1 MRGVENPTQY
11 RKRGKKQMLETIKSE
26 LPTLQAQAIRAE
38 QERHRTGKDTEIVI
52 TALLEILDDYG
63 ITLNGN
69 NPLIYNL
76 YYDSNYKD
84 LTFIKE
90 EK

>member
-1 MRGVENPTQY
+1 
-11 RKRGKKQMLETIKSE
+11 MLETIKSE

-38 QERHRTGKDTEIVI
+38 QDCHRTGKDTEIVI
-52 TALLEILDDYG
+52 TALLEILEDYG

-69 NPLIYNL
+69 NPLFYKLHYN
-76 YYDSNYKD
+76 SNCKN